1 MKNHRFII
9 YLIAL
14 SVLILTACHVAS
26 DSRLDYQDPDILP
39 SQTIEDTEE
48 PSTQPDIIED
58 AEEPSTQPDIIE
70 ETTSPSMPTN
80 ATRPEPTTRPT
91 GPPKLYP
98 NYYGRLRIPEVNLDV
113 ALYLGADQAITDRK
127 DSANVFSMSVFDGLY
142 ISDHNTQEFGKLL
155 EVEVG
160 MRGYIALADGTKLSI
175 TCTEILT
182 GRNTGKY
189 IVDEN
194 GNADFDG
201 DILMYTCRDSLRNVL
216 ICLWKRD

>member
-1 MKNHRFII
+1 MKHHRFIA

-14 SVLILTACHVAS
+14 SLLILTACHVAS
-26 DSRLDYQDPDILP
+26 DSQLAYQDPAILP
-39 SQTIEDTEE
+39 SQTIEDT
-48 PSTQPDIIED
+48 
-58 AEEPSTQPDIIE
+58 EEPSTQPDIIE

-91 GPPKLYP
+91 APPKLYP
-98 NYYGRLRIPEVNLDV
+98 NYYGRLRIPEVKLDV

-194 GNADFDG
+194 GNTDFDG
-201 DILMYTCRDSLRNVL
+201 DILMYTCRDSWRNIL
-216 ICLWKRD
+216 ICLWEYIT